1 MGTNIKLDRKEKIRI
16 NLYMEVSAL
25 KANYDKLV
33 VLKVLFDRFWS
44 KKMKKT
50 SKMKPIINEK
60 WPYSEI
66 ATATNI

>member
-33 VLKVLFDRFWS
+33 VLKVLFDRF
-44 KKMKKT
+44 
-50 SKMKPIINEK
+50 
-60 WPYSEI
+60 
-66 ATATNI
+66 